1 MKKLLVI
8 TTLTLAGCVATPQ
21 YTQREVVECQAT
33 YNSTAL
39 LGDFIL
45 PITHVG
51 IDLRGKKFAE
61 VGNHSAVKFKGKQ
74 VDIHHFTKLE
84 CKFLPDWF
92 LD

>member
-1 MKKLLVI
+1 MKKLVVFATVL
-8 TTLTLAGCVATPQ
+8 LSGCVATPQ
-21 YTQREVVECQAT
+21 YVHREAVSCQAT

-51 IDLRGKKFAE
+51 VDLYGKKFVE
-61 VGNHSAVKFKGKQ
+61 VGAKSAVKFKGKQ

-84 CKFLPDWF
+84 CKSLPDWF
-92 LD
+92 MN